1 MKEITYAQAI
11 NEALREEMARDPSI
25 FLMGEDI
32 GVYGGIFKVTQGLLE
47 EFGEDRVRDTPI
59 SEAAIV
65 GAGVGAALTGMRP
78 VVELMFMDF
87 ATIAMDQIVN
97 QAAKLRYMSG
107 GQASVPL
114 VIRTAAGAGRASAA
128 QHSQSLEAWFVHV
141 PGIKVVM
148 PSTPYDAKGLL
159 KTCLR
164 GSDPVLFIEHK
175 FLYREKGPVPDEDY
189 QIPLGV
195 ADVKRPGRHATVVAT
210 SLMVKKSL
218 EAAEQLAAE
227 GIEVEV
233 VDPRTLKPLD
243 IDTIAASVR
252 KTGRLLVVHEACK
265 TGGVAGE
272 IIASVLEECF
282 DYLDAPPARVC
293 GEDVPIPFAPELEQ
307 RAVPDVPRIKAG
319 VYRLLGLNVA

>member
-1 MKEITYAQAI
+1 MREITYAQAI
-11 NEALREEMARDPSI
+11 NEALCEEMTRDPGV

-32 GVYGGIFKVTQGLLE
+32 GVYGGIFKVTEGLLS

-59 SEAAIV
+59 SELSIV
-65 GAGVGAALTGMRP
+65 GAGVGAALTGMHP

-87 ATIAMDQIVN
+87 SAVAMDQIVN

-114 VIRTAAGAGRASAA
+114 VIRTVAGAGRAGAA

-164 GSDPVLFIEHK
+164 GSDPVMFVEHK
-175 FLYREKGPVPDEDY
+175 FLYREKGPVPEGDY

-195 ADVKRPGRHATVVAT
+195 ADVKRPGRDATLVAT
-210 SLMVKKSL
+210 SLMVPRAL
-218 EAAEQLAAE
+218 EAARHLAAE

-243 IDTIAASVR
+243 VKTIADSVR
-252 KTGRLLVVHEACK
+252 KTGHLIVVHEACK

-272 IIASVLEECF
+272 IITSVMEECF
-282 DYLDAPPARVC
+282 DYLDAPPVRVC

-307 RAVPDVPRIKAG
+307 RAIPDVARIVAG
-319 VYRLLGLNVA
+319 VRKSLGLGA